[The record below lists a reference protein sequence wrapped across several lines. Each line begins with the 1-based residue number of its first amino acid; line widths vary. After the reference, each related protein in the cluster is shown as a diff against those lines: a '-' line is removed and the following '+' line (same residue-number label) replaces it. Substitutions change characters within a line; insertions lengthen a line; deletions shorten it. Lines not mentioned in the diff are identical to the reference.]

1 MTKLGVFVGERG
13 LWTFFREIYEDL
25 ASHYD
30 TSVFS
35 PKEYHLPLL
44 SGRINRWAYRN
55 GIRSMLKQ
63 NDVCFFEWASE
74 LLEIASHMPK
84 YAPIVTRLHSFELA
98 DWAHRINWDRVDR
111 IIFISDAIRRKF
123 LARYPEQ
130 ADKSVLIYN
139 AISVDRFHPIPRPF
153 DFSIGMLCA
162 ISPIKRVY
170 EAIMMIRELMDLGY
184 DPKLHIAGAPVHDNL
199 QDRYYVSVHRLVQK
213 LGLEQAVQFYG
224 QWIARSPG
232 SGKSIYSF
240 PTAIGRAYRRRS
252 SKPWRPGAIAWRIFG
267 TGPRKYCLLKISFQ
281 RTAN

>member
-55 GIRSMLKQ
+55 GICSMLKQ

-74 LLEIASHMPK
+74 LLEVASHMPK
-84 YAPIVTRLHSFELA
+84 YGPIVTRLHSFELA
-98 DWAHRINWDRVDR
+98 DWTHKINWDRVDR
-111 IIFISDAIRRKF
+111 IIFISDAIRGKF
-123 LARYPEQ
+123 LVRYPEQ

-162 ISPIKRVY
+162 ISPI
-170 EAIMMIRELMDLGY
+170 
-184 DPKLHIAGAPVHDNL
+184 
-199 QDRYYVSVHRLVQK
+199 
-213 LGLEQAVQFYG
+213 QA
-224 QWIARSPG
+224 
-232 SGKSIYSF
+232 
-240 PTAIGRAYRRRS
+240 
-252 SKPWRPGAIAWRIFG
+252 RI
-267 TGPRKYCLLKISFQ
+267 
-281 RTAN
+281 